1 MSMSPNVLLNDYEP
15 RELLESSLPTI
26 HQALSEIVTSSMP
39 CADVVALLT
48 NHGCKDYTDFLDHPT
63 CSRYP
68 IANGGL
74 GDVFFGKLINGTSIA
89 IKTIRSHYEPGKQAR
104 VYHKRAA
111 KEIYMWSKCKHPNIV
126 RLIGL
131 AVFHDCLAMI
141 SRWEV
146 HGSLLQYLSRHPA
159 ADRCNLSTSMCAGLA
174 YLHRNDIVSVSL
186 IRGIVLQVKSHIL
199 TIMTLQVHGDLKGA
213 NVLIS
218 RDGTPMLMDFGN
230 ASLLDA
236 TLQFTQT
243 NTGPSYSLRWSPPE
257 ILEGTSLH
265 TMAGDIYS
273 LGMTILEAFTS
284 QIPFSGQS
292 DQSLLLHIVI
302 HKKTHTRPEKVIPTR
317 SIDGDKLWAILRK
330 CWSYDPKDRP
340 SAEAVWNDMKSIT
353 TERLKEIESKDEGES
368 KDESGGDDKE
378 DKD

>member
-174 YLHRNDIVSVSL
+174 YLHRNDIV
-186 IRGIVLQVKSHIL
+186 
-199 TIMTLQVHGDLKGA
+199 HGDLKGA

-273 LGMTILEAFTS
+273 LGMTILVLEFML
-284 QIPFSGQS
+284 IPGVSHSF
-292 DQSLLLHIVI
+292 IVFLGSI
-302 HKKTHTRPEKVIPTR
+302 HFADPIFR
-317 SIDGDKLWAILRK
+317 SIRSVVA
-330 CWSYDPKDRP
+330 STYSDPQKDTHSP
-340 SAEAVWNDMKSIT
+340 
-353 TERLKEIESKDEGES
+353 
-368 KDESGGDDKE
+368 
-378 DKD
+378 